1 MFFLLEC
8 FWCFI
13 FNCTIVFVF
22 PFCCFTKQLDG
33 VAWWGCL
40 ACLTPAAP
48 SGPLVIVIEFYS
60 ITIAAVG
67 PFKAHILVWRFQT
80 GVQTDNLLVVC
91 FCCGLVVVSVLTP
104 HPIYRILICFS
115 LVMGDIIWMLCLA
128 PPMRYGLPPNRRGV
142 VYKEK

>member
-13 FNCTIVFVF
+13 FNCIFVFVF
-22 PFCCFTKQLDG
+22 PFSCFVKQLDG

-60 ITIAAVG
+60 ITLAAVG
-67 PFKAHILVWRFQT
+67 QFKAHILVWRFQT
-80 GVQTDNLLVVC
+80 SVRTDNLLVVC
-91 FCCGLVVVSVLTP
+91 FLLWACGCECSHTTSQL
-104 HPIYRILICFS
+104 
-115 LVMGDIIWMLCLA
+115 
-128 PPMRYGLPPNRRGV
+128 
-142 VYKEK
+142 